1 MLGRD
6 PSAYN
11 CRGRRPPGRARALT
25 RERQNKPPPRRAF
38 RAAVRRALRFVVR
51 KCCQF
56 GVAGFSVACYYLFE
70 LRRQRSGIGLR
81 LLSGSFEP
89 SGLWCIFAIHQ
100 EHAVSQNLV
109 KYLTALKCAGY
120 NVVLVNDGV
129 LGREPVAAFLPLCHT
144 VVSRPKGGRDFGSY
158 KWGTQFLRRA
168 DRIGLVNQM
177 VYCNDSIFVRPRA
190 FAAFLDELKQ
200 IDDDYIGVVDSRQIS
215 YHVQSW
221 LFAVSGRIFKSAPFD
236 DFWKQYKPYSHRTH
250 CIANGEIALTRHL
263 VRAGVVPRVLYPQRA
278 IVDLMLTG
286 PPDTALER
294 LVTLLRPIEYER
306 LAKTIEPLAS
316 AGRLCDLKKKFLAA
330 LGAANLVGAVNLIL
344 VGCSPFPFLKK
355 DLVYRA
361 QYFVSQVE
369 QGVGHWTGDDAEELA
384 EILSY
389 YRARGTLRARYSLA
403 ALSARLGVT

>member
-1 MLGRD
+1 
-6 PSAYN
+6 
-11 CRGRRPPGRARALT
+11 
-25 RERQNKPPPRRAF
+25 
-38 RAAVRRALRFVVR
+38 
-51 KCCQF
+51 
-56 GVAGFSVACYYLFE
+56 
-70 LRRQRSGIGLR
+70 
-81 LLSGSFEP
+81 
-89 SGLWCIFAIHQ
+89 
-100 EHAVSQNLV
+100 
-109 KYLTALKCAGY
+109 
-120 NVVLVNDGV
+120 
-129 LGREPVAAFLPLCHT
+129 
-144 VVSRPKGGRDFGSY
+144 
-158 KWGTQFLRRA
+158 
-168 DRIGLVNQM
+168 
-177 VYCNDSIFVRPRA
+177 
-190 FAAFLDELKQ
+190 
-200 IDDDYIGVVDSRQIS
+200 
-215 YHVQSW
+215 
-221 LFAVSGRIFKSAPFD
+221 
-236 DFWKQYKPYSHRTH
+236 
-250 CIANGEIALTRHL
+250 
-263 VRAGVVPRVLYPQRA
+263 LYPQRA